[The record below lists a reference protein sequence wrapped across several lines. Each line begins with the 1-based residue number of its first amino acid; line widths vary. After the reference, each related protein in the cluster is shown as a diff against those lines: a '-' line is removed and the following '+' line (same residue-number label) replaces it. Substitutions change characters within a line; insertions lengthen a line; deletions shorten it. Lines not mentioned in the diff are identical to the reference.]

1 MLKRLSELPEWHL
14 VDTSSDIR
22 GWKAY
27 DKESREIG
35 EVESL
40 IVDTDKSVVRYLGI
54 RTQEQIRLIPVNR
67 VQIDR
72 SARSVYLRD
81 LTYQDLA
88 EIPEFSEVC
97 AIEDNADYVPSEEDL
112 RVQDL
117 VFEAVT
123 LEQLMSQEWNRP
135 ENRGRL
141 VVFYGSFGHAP
152 EDAWQTPQITYSGY
166 KIWDHVG
173 NGIRC
178 TNIYTA
184 LDKETGHL
192 DTSHEFN
199 LDSMNRIAFTYG
211 TFVKVEG
218 RYIPNACG
226 DEPGVDVYFIDDRPV
241 SQYLGSER

>member
-14 VDTSSDIR
+14 VDNESDVR

-27 DKESREIG
+27 DKDCREIG

-40 IVDTDKSVVRYLGI
+40 IVDTDNSVVRYLGI
-54 RTQEQIRLIPVNR
+54 RSQEQIRLIPVNR
-67 VQIDR
+67 IQIDR
-72 SARSVYLRD
+72 DVRSIILRD
-81 LTYQDLA
+81 LTYQELS

-112 RVQDL
+112 KVQDL
-117 VFEAVT
+117 PFEAVT
-123 LEQLMSQEWNRP
+123 IDELVSEAWNNP
-135 ENRGRL
+135 EHRGRL
-141 VVFYGSFGHAP
+141 VVLQGSFGHVP
-152 EDAWQTPQITYSGY
+152 EDAWQNLQTTFSGY

-173 NGIRC
+173 HGILC
-178 TNIYTA
+178 TNIYTS
-184 LDKETGHL
+184 LDRETGHL

-199 LDSMNRIAFTYG
+199 LDSMNRIAYTYG
-211 TFVKVEG
+211 KFVKIEG

-226 DEPGVDVYFIDDRPV
+226 GEPGIDVYFIDDRPV